1 MKLAMPSK
9 DQPCAIGFREFYFN
23 KYFKRSMTWRRS
35 DSNRSKRA
43 CRARK
48 TLSLS
53 TCAAKIAAFLC
64 CVCKIF
70 KFYKTIKIQSK
81 QTCFK
86 ASFLSRSFCFL
97 ASSRLNWAAFFKILW
112 IFKFNKV
119 FILFYLF
126 LPFLFQHLIFVF
138 QFLFASFPLFLPI
151 K

>member
-86 ASFLSRSFCFL
+86 ASFLSRSFCFV
-97 ASSRLNWAAFFKILW
+97 LW